1 MVRPFNTL
9 PAPSCTC
16 MIAPQASNWRFSTIV
31 LVVVYFTN
39 RIINTFKI
47 IKIII
52 TIENILAYLVLRF
65 IYFEVSSYEH
75 IISA

>member
-1 MVRPFNTL
+1 
-9 PAPSCTC
+9 